1 VTPQQLA
8 EWSNHLI
15 GSAMAVYAGALV
27 AHAGEIAFS
36 RIRAGDAD
44 EARELVTV
52 GAVSATEDGV
62 PLVAASS
69 HRPAERESKADAWGR
84 SGVALT
90 VLGFALHL
98 GGVVLRG
105 VSAERVPWG
114 NMYEFSITSALAVA
128 GVYLLLLRRHA
139 VRYLGDRDRARGAGD
154 AGPGPGEALHR
165 VGGARAGAGL
175 VLAGHPRVA
184 AIISSGLFTVG
195 AVLTVLYLVRARAEK
210 RERLGGWTGRLPSS
224 TRLDAL
230 AYRLNAF
237 AFPLWTFTVVAGAI
251 WAENAWGRSWNWD
264 PKEVWAFIT
273 WVVYAGYLHARATAG
288 WRRSSAAWIGLAG
301 YSTFLFNYLIV
312 NIFFPGL
319 HSYAGV

>member
-69 HRPAERESKADAWGR
+69 HRPAERESKAAAWGR

-139 VRYLGDRDRARGAGD
+139 VRYLGIVIV
-154 AGPGPGEALHR
+154 P
-165 VGGARAGAGL
+165 
-175 VLAGHPRVA
+175 
-184 AIISSGLFTVG
+184 
-195 AVLTVLYLVRARAEK
+195 AVLVTLGLAQVKLYTESAELVPA
-210 RERLGGWTGRLPSS
+210 
-224 TRLDAL
+224 LDSYWL
-230 AYRLNAF
+230 VIHVS
-237 AFPLWTFTVVAGAI
+237 P
-251 WAENAWGRSWNWD
+251 
-264 PKEVWAFIT
+264 
-273 WVVYAGYLHARATAG
+273 
-288 WRRSSAAWIGLAG
+288 RSSPAG
-301 YSTFLFNYLIV
+301 CS
-312 NIFFPGL
+312 PSGRC
-319 HSYAGV
+319 

>member
-1 VTPQQLA
+1 MNPEQLA
-8 EWSNHLI
+8 QWSNHLM
-15 GSAMAVYAGALV
+15 GSAMAVYAAALV
-27 AHAGEIAFS
+27 AHAGEIAFA
-36 RIRAGDAD
+36 RIRADD
-44 EARELVTV
+44 VEEARDLATV
-52 GAVSATEDGV
+52 GARTGADAV
-62 PLVAASS
+62 PLVASS
-69 HRPAERESKADAWGR
+69 TQRPAERESKADAWGR

-90 VLGFALHL
+90 MLAFALHL

-105 VSAERVPWG
+105 ASAERVPWG

-139 VRYLGDRDRARGAGD
+139 VRYLAIIVVPAVLVTLGLAQVKLYTESAELV
-154 AGPGPGEALHR
+154 PALDSYW
-165 VGGARAGAGL
+165 L
-175 VLAGHPRVA
+175 VIHVVA

-195 AVLTVLYLVRARAEK
+195 AVLTVLYLVRARAET
-210 RERLGGWTGRLPSS
+210 RDRLGGWTGRLPSS

-288 WRRSSAAWIGLAG
+288 WRRSSASWIGLAG